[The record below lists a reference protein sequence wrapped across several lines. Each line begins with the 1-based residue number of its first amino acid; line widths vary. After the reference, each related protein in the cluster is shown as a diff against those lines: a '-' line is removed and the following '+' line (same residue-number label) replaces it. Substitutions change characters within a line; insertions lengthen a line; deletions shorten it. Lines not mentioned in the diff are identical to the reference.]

1 MPRVRGRGRQA
12 AREVVQPAVKVMP
25 GHLPNANPS
34 KGCWGTSVL
43 AAAVVLAALLLA
55 VTW

>member
-1 MPRVRGRGRQA
+1 
-12 AREVVQPAVKVMP
+12 MP

-34 KGCWGTSVL
+34 KGCWSTSVL
-43 AAAVVLAALLLA
+43 AVAVVLAALLLA